1 MKATDTVNIW
11 ADRDNTRA
19 VSGLVNR
26 GDPRKLAMHLDRR
39 LALRE
44 QLREVLG

>member
-1 MKATDTVNIW
+1 MQAP
-11 ADRDNTRA
+11 DRDNTRA